1 MWTYY
6 FSRTTLDVQRS
17 TSDCAKR
24 KVITYEDYD
33 VFEAYSPLC
42 ERNYTELCERNVILR
57 FSADISEDVH
67 DNNVSNTHYLDNEAA
82 NGLFVQSGVS
92 PQTPTTLVLR
102 FQTNVRIAED
112 VSAAAVTPPSLSTRP
127 SVVFLSKGGH
137 RKEAE
142 EGLGRKRVDLRSLCS
157 TSGTFFRQGSGH
169 FMTNEDGTLTYNG
182 GETNAANVTSET
194 LFSDLKL
201 SLAKICDLKQ
211 QTVTV
216 KYFMP
221 GNKRNLITVKN
232 DKDVKRMIDFRGD
245 ALTTQVCFL
254 RNRPGFVVF
263 CPGTCP

>member
-42 ERNYTELCERNVILR
+42 ERNVRASTQSPVCANEILR

-127 SVVFLSKGGH
+127 SVVFLSKGGY

-157 TSGTFFRQGSGH
+157 TSGTFFRQGKIYGSSIVLNRYGNPLNYYS
-169 FMTNEDGTLTYNG
+169 FNYRNPTECRLPSDVIENCLKGFFFFTLKG
-182 GETNAANVTSET
+182 
-194 LFSDLKL
+194 FRMWSDL
-201 SLAKICDLKQ
+201 S
-211 QTVTV
+211 
-216 KYFMP
+216 F
-221 GNKRNLITVKN
+221 
-232 DKDVKRMIDFRGD
+232 
-245 ALTTQVCFL
+245 
-254 RNRPGFVVF
+254 
-263 CPGTCP
+263 